1 MRKRLNAKN
10 PPHPPF
16 SKGGARSARG
26 FSCAGI
32 SAALLAAL
40 TLAGCAV
47 GPTYQRPEVPIPAQ
61 WQVDIQTANDLAN
74 TTWWDQFRDPV
85 LNNLIQTALQE
96 NKDVQIAA
104 ARVEEFMGRYGVI
117 RSEQFPQVGAN
128 ADAARTRTSESGSL
142 PSGTNP
148 INTFQ
153 VDLGVS
159 FELDLWGKLRSATEA
174 ARAQLLATEE
184 AKRTVILT
192 LVSQLASSYV
202 QLLDLDQ
209 QLAVTQATLKIRSES
224 VRIND
229 LRFKAGLISELDYQQ
244 AVAEYQN
251 AAVQVPRLERFIGQ
265 QENAISLLLGRNPG
279 KISRGVTL
287 DQLALPQVPGG
298 LPSELLA
305 RRPDIQQAEQQL
317 IAANALIGVAKAAFF
332 PSISLTGLFGVA
344 STDLSDLFKGPSK
357 TWQFAGQLA
366 QPIFTGGR
374 LEGQLQAAE
383 AVQQQALLNYQ
394 RVIQNAFA
402 EVDDSLIAVSKLRE
416 QLKDQVAQVN
426 ALQRNVDLATLRY
439 KNGYSD
445 YLTVVDAER
454 NLFTAQLQYVQDQG
468 LLFVTL
474 VNLYKALGGGWVNEA
489 GKLSYSQVSQD
500 QRKSPDSLTME

>member
-1 MRKRLNAKN
+1 MRKRLNAEN

-16 SKGGARSARG
+16 SKGGVRSARG

-40 TLAGCAV
+40 NLAGCSFA
-47 GPTYQRPEVPIPAQ
+47 PTYKRPEVPVPAQ
-61 WQVDIQTANDLAN
+61 WQVNIQTANDLAN
-74 TTWWDQFRDPV
+74 TTWWNQFRDPV
-85 LNNLIQTALQE
+85 LDNLIQTALQE
-96 NKDVQIAA
+96 NKNVQIAA

-128 ADAARTRTSESGSL
+128 AAGARTRAGESEDVAL
-142 PSGTNP
+142 IENP
-148 INTFQ
+148 VNTFQ

-184 AKRTVILT
+184 ARRTVILT
-192 LVSQLASSYV
+192 LVSQLANSYV

-209 QLAVTQATLKIRSES
+209 QLSITRATLQIRSES
-224 VRIND
+224 VRING

-244 AVAEYQN
+244 ALAEYRN
-251 AAVQVPRLERFIGQ
+251 AAVQVPRFERFIGQ

-305 RRPDIQQAEQQL
+305 RRPDIRQAEQQL

-332 PSISLTGLFGVA
+332 PSISLTGFFGTA
-344 STDLSDLFKGPSK
+344 STDLSDLFKGPSQ
-357 TWQFAGQLA
+357 TWQFAGQLL

-374 LEGQLQAAE
+374 LEGQLQVAE

-394 RVIQNAFA
+394 QVIQNAFA

-416 QLKDQVAQVN
+416 QLKDEVAQVN
-426 ALQRNVDLATLRY
+426 ALQRYLDLATLRY
-439 KNGYSD
+439 NNGYSD
-445 YLTVVDAER
+445 YLTVVDADR
-454 NLFTAQLQYVQDQG
+454 NLYTAQLQYVQDQG
-468 LLFVTL
+468 VLLVAL
-474 VNLYKALGGGWVNEA
+474 VNLYKALGGGWVSEA
-489 GKLSYSQVSQD
+489 EKLSYSQVSQD